1 MLIKLLSAL
10 LAAPERADTDFCFA
24 VTARKR
30 TKEAMKAAKD
40 RGVHCGVTSKIPLEI
55 VERVVNERLSGTT
68 WMGICD
74 GLDADG
80 VQTAREAEFWQ
91 VGSVQSVFNS
101 SRGKA
106 YRKTLEVVVS

>member
-1 MLIKLLSAL
+1 MMRQAQVI
-10 LAAPERADTDFCFA
+10 AAFAEYER
-24 VTARKR
+24 RIISQR
-30 TKEAMKAAKD
+30 TREAMKAAKD

-55 VERVVNERLSGTT
+55 VERVVNERLSGNT

-80 VQTAREAEFWQ
+80 IPTAREAEFWQ

-106 YRKTLEVVVS
+106 YRKKLESSEPVA

>member
-1 MLIKLLSAL
+1 
-10 LAAPERADTDFCFA
+10 
-24 VTARKR
+24 
-30 TKEAMKAAKD
+30 MKAAKD

-55 VERVVNERLSGTT
+55 VERVVNERLAGTT

-80 VQTAREAEFWQ
+80 IPTAREAEFWQ

-106 YRKTLEVVVS
+106 YRKTLDVVVS